1 MNHSDPDHKA
11 AHRMPDLPPPPQT
24 EEEEP
29 ARRLPGLP
37 PPPQTEEEEPARRL
51 PGLPPPPQDV
61 AEEPARRLPGLPPPP
76 QDLAEEPARRLPGLP
91 PPPQT
96 EEEEPARRFPGLPPP
111 PQTVDVEPALPPPAA
126 AEKPSNSARVA
137 MDDLEAKGLFLVRP
151 SRSGPSRVA
160 PAPPGTLPGPG
171 SSGRTS
177 DWNLF
182 VQIPASGPS
191 GRLAPA
197 SGLPTPAGPAPLAP
211 ESVPDK
217 TRKPPAYRA
226 ADLLVDEMAGN
237 VRHERF
243 QDFIR
248 RFERPVETPRRA
260 LEELYP
266 PGVVDLFDR
275 RDWQALI
282 EGFQRVIPSA
292 PEEAA
297 AWIGL
302 ALCALAQK
310 DLKTSCALAD
320 HALGL
325 DETLALDRLL
335 AEARPTD
342 PRTWLRLATELGG
355 LGHLEPAMDVCNRIA
370 SDLDNPESVRRRAQ
384 KIRSKIRHDYFR
396 RRGQADPERPTG
408 ANPPRR
414 VLRILGTGLVVLALL
429 GLAWVAFVKARTAY
443 LVDRGEARLAL
454 SLNLTEHLKRRDPIA
469 DRRAPLEE
477 HVLAAMDDFAEVRRW
492 RPEHVHASFLHAAAA
507 DLLLEIGRLR
517 RSTDR
522 RWDQKRWIEMR
533 RMRDQAHEELARLA
547 LTPEQESAEETAL
560 QVLKLRALRGLGL
573 EY

>member
-1 MNHSDPDHKA
+1 MNHSDSDNKA
-11 AHRMPDLPPPPQT
+11 ARRLPGPPPPPQT

-37 PPPQTEEEEPARRL
+37 PPPQTEEEE
-51 PGLPPPPQDV
+51 
-61 AEEPARRLPGLPPPP
+61 
-76 QDLAEEPARRLPGLP
+76 
-91 PPPQT
+91 
-96 EEEEPARRFPGLPPP
+96 EPARRFPGLPPP
-111 PQTVDVEPALPPPAA
+111 PQDEEEEPALPPPPV

-160 PAPPGTLPGPG
+160 PIPPGTLPGPG

-182 VQIPASGPS
+182 VRSPASGPP
-191 GRLAPA
+191 GRLAPT
-197 SGLPTPAGPAPLAP
+197 SGLSGPAPLAP
-211 ESVPDK
+211 ESVPNK

-237 VRHERF
+237 IRHERF
-243 QDFIR
+243 KDFVR

-325 DETLALDRLL
+325 NESLALDRLL
-335 AEARPTD
+335 AEARPAD

-384 KIRSKIRHDYFR
+384 KIRSTIRHDYFR

-408 ANPPRR
+408 ANSPGR
-414 VLRILGTGLVVLALL
+414 VLRILGTGLVVLACL
-429 GLAWVAFVKARTAY
+429 GLAWAAFVKARTAY

-454 SLNLTEHLKRRDPIA
+454 SLNLTEHLKRRNPIA

-477 HVLAAMDDFAEVRRW
+477 HVLEAMDDFAEVRRW
-492 RPEHVHASFLHAAAA
+492 RPEHVHASFLRAAAA

-522 RWDQKRWIEMR
+522 RWDQKRWTEMR
-533 RMRDQAHEELARLA
+533 RMRDQAHEELDRLA